1 MSLKTCVTLVQG
13 ASSTAA
19 QVAWASLHVVGHRGE
34 ASKSSGGR
42 KSVSCHQRQMCQHHP
57 GGQGHENEQ
66 PFPVREVW
74 QRYRTARGTA
84 SADPREEPGAQTHTP
99 GAPATLQQH
108 TLSTLPGALL
118 LLIRKRKAPSPTH
131 LTGNAYI
138 RVERSLICC
147 SSTSL

>member
-1 MSLKTCVTLVQG
+1 MAEVQN
-13 ASSTAA
+13 S
-19 QVAWASLHVVGHRGE
+19 QRH
-34 ASKSSGGR
+34 SKCRPR
-42 KSVSCHQRQMCQHHP
+42 KS
-57 GGQGHENEQ
+57 QG
-66 PFPVREVW
+66 PKP
-74 QRYRTARGTA
+74 TLL
-84 SADPREEPGAQTHTP
+84 

-118 LLIRKRKAPSPTH
+118 FIRKRKAPSPTH